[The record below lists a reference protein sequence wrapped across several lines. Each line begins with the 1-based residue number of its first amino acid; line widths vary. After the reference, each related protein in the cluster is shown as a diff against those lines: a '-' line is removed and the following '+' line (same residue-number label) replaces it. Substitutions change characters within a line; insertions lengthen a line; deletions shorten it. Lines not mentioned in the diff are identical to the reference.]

1 MQLQFCEG
9 DSHTLSCAHF
19 SKNISILS
27 ANYGR
32 LTGAQV
38 CGWGPIKSTHCK
50 ADGALAKVQA
60 HCQGRSHCT
69 LRATNSEFG
78 DPCDETYKYL
88 EVTIFLSQTFS
99 QLDTLLLNKC
109 QFTNAFVK
117 IERKNQFSALV
128 YKTPFCSWTE
138 FHQHYFSELPHS
150 NQPTFHYDS
159 HHWSTYGSKYPQ
171 NGTTGFDDKETKL
184 ETYDKTSFTK
194 ICLGMKVESQ
204 TRFIVINKK
213 AKSLYELI
221 SKETYE
227 PTTLGRDEWK
237 KLVGPQASLQNNCER
252 EGFNAKGDRRFFYLS
267 RARIGIIGNQE
278 DNCDSPDSR
287 IGFGTG
293 GQEKKSTP
301 RHKENTCGNEAHWS
315 SDNRDQSIKAMG
327 YILVQ

>member
-99 QLDTLLLNKC
+99 QLGFKGISFLQFLIVARIRSFGKFMDLEKEEKVVAWIACVEERSKKGKMGEGRETTDTKTTGAGVHLPAP
-109 QFTNAFVK
+109 FTVVFPV
-117 IERKNQFSALV
+117 SALFFL
-128 YKTPFCSWTE
+128 TF
-138 FHQHYFSELPHS
+138 LPL
-150 NQPTFHYDS
+150 QP
-159 HHWSTYGSKYPQ
+159 
-171 NGTTGFDDKETKL
+171 
-184 ETYDKTSFTK
+184 
-194 ICLGMKVESQ
+194 
-204 TRFIVINKK
+204 
-213 AKSLYELI
+213 
-221 SKETYE
+221 
-227 PTTLGRDEWK
+227 
-237 KLVGPQASLQNNCER
+237 
-252 EGFNAKGDRRFFYLS
+252 FFYWEVLS
-267 RARIGIIGNQE
+267 DVA
-278 DNCDSPDSR
+278 
-287 IGFGTG
+287 
-293 GQEKKSTP
+293 
-301 RHKENTCGNEAHWS
+301 
-315 SDNRDQSIKAMG
+315 
-327 YILVQ
+327 